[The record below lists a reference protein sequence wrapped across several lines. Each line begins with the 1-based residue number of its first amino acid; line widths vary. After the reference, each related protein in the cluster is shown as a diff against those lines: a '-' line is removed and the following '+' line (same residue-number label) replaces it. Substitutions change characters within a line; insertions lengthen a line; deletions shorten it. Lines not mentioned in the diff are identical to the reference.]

1 MFFKTVS
8 IPMGTNCAPFLADLF
23 HYSYEADFIQGFFKK
38 TEKKAS
44 LILQFHIQL
53 YGWCILNNSKFDDFV
68 DDINPIELEIKDTTN
83 TARSAS
89 YFDLCIKIDSD
100 VRLRTKRC
108 GKRDDFHFPIMNF
121 PFICSNNSSST
132 CICMDRQTDNTM
144 AKLKRDKK
152 TNNTLQKQSLSWSD
166 IPELVIPIRI
176 YLIRVLLLTRKLLK
190 QGFLL
195 VKLKSS
201 LRKFYGSEHD

>member
-1 MFFKTVS
+1 MFHGQCRYKYLVLGMDKSNFVKKKRKRKTLILLKSSVNVISSKCFKIWLTTYLFYLVDMFFKTVS

-44 LILQFHIQL
+44 PIFQFHIQL
-53 YGWCILNNSKFDDFV
+53 YRWCILNNSKFDDFV
-68 DDINPIELEIKDTTN
+68 DDIYPIELEIKDTTN

-89 YFDLCIKIDSD
+89 FFDLCIKIDSD

-132 CICMDRQTDNTM
+132 CIWIDRQTTQWPN
-144 AKLKRDKK
+144 
-152 TNNTLQKQSLSWSD
+152 
-166 IPELVIPIRI
+166 
-176 YLIRVLLLTRKLLK
+176 
-190 QGFLL
+190 
-195 VKLKSS
+195 
-201 LRKFYGSEHD
+201 